1 MSKKVKELGL
11 EELIHNQM
19 NENLIE
25 IYTPETDLMCNEL
38 KPLRRK
44 ISEFISRNVYSIE
57 FIYEI
62 SYSLNIKEI

>member
-1 MSKKVKELGL
+1 
-11 EELIHNQM
+11 M